1 MVNIIN
7 ITVVP
12 GYSLG
17 HIHTRQ
23 AVSLQVLFSRERP
36 LPVQHIGDFLA
47 QFKHISSVL
56 SAV

>member
-1 MVNIIN
+1 MVIIIN

-12 GYSLG
+12 VYSSG

-23 AVSLQVLFSRERP
+23 AVSLQVSFSREAP
-36 LPVQHIGDFLA
+36 FPIQHIADFLA